1 MRKKVASAGAA
12 SWWWTLEFTAW
23 ILVAWGLGL
32 GGAAT
37 DLQDSVAGVRLK
49 GELPA

>member
-37 DLQDSVAGVRLK
+37 DLGALQPICKTRLR
-49 GELPA
+49 ACV